1 MAEQNNGKSK
11 GSVTTLEQPDQ
22 TPPVF
27 LSCTNGNYIKIVS
40 VIPFSCYMQPKAF
53 LSETTA
59 NCEFYMAPIIAKL
72 WFPYFLLS
80 TGQWRGEG
88 LVQIPL

>member
-1 MAEQNNGKSK
+1 MERVKD
-11 GSVTTLEQPDQ
+11 LWQPWSSQ
-22 TPPVF
+22 TRYLQSFFRV
-27 LSCTNGNYIKIVS
+27 LMENYIKIVS

-80 TGQWRGEG
+80 TGQWRGQG